1 MHYALI
7 ALIKSDKTVQCERAL
22 MHNSCNVIMTARE
35 TAIKTMIIFPT
46 KVIKVLMTG
55 STVVKWVIFNKR
67 R

>member
-1 MHYALI
+1 MHYAQI

-46 KVIKVLMTG
+46 KDVNK
-55 STVVKWVIFNKR
+55 SFNDWWHCSQVGNI
-67 R
+67 